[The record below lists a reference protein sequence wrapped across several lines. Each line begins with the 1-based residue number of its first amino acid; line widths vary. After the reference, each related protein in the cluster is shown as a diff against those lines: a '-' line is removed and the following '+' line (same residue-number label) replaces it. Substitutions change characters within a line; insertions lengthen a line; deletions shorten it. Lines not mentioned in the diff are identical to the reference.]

1 MRFQK
6 YYSINETARALGI
19 SKQTMVRYEIKRI
32 FPKARRNK
40 LNDWREYTE
49 KDIIALKKIMGRGI

>member
-6 YYSINETARALGI
+6 YYSVNEVAKILGI
-19 SKQTMVRYEIKRI
+19 SKQTMIRYESKGI
-32 FPKARRNK
+32 FPKAKRNK

-49 KDIIALKKIMGRGI
+49 KDVVALKKIMGRGI